1 VAKTLN
7 VVIIDDEAPAREVI
21 KNYLKDYEHIHITIK
36 AECENGFEGIKAIQ
50 EFRPDIIF
58 LDIQMPK
65 ITGFEMLELLTEK
78 PVIVFSTAYDQYA
91 LKAFEV
97 SAADYLLKPY
107 SRERFNEAL
116 NRALTLINDKPAN
129 EKIVNEILN
138 QQDENVEYLERI
150 VVKTGSKISII
161 PVRKLYWLESQDDY
175 VMLHSKDGDFLKQK
189 TMKYFESHL
198 DPKEFVRTHRSYI
211 VRISII
217 KQIELFGKES
227 YRIILTNGQSLPVSR
242 TGHAK
247 LKAIL
252 S

>member
-1 VAKTLN
+1 MAKTLN
-7 VVIIDDEAPAREVI
+7 VVIIDDEVPAREII
-21 KNYLKDYEHIHITIK
+21 KNYLKEYDYITIK

-50 EFRPDIIF
+50 EFQPDIIF

-107 SRERFNEAL
+107 SRQRFNEAL
-116 NRALTLINDKPAN
+116 NRALTLTNDKPARN
-129 EKIVNEILN
+129 KIITGILN
-138 QQDENVEYLERI
+138 HQDENVEYLERI

-161 PVRKLYWLESQDDY
+161 PVRKLYWLEAQDDY

-198 DPKEFVRTHRSYI
+198 DPQEFVRTHRSCM

>member
-1 VAKTLN
+1 MAKTLN
-7 VVIIDDEAPAREVI
+7 IVIIDDEAPAREII
-21 KNYLKDYEHIHITIK
+21 KNYLKEYDYITIK

-50 EFRPDIIF
+50 EFQPDIIF

-107 SRERFNEAL
+107 SRQRFDEAM
-116 NRALTLINDKPAN
+116 NRALTLTDDKPARN
-129 EKIVNEILN
+129 KIVTGILN
-138 QQDENVEYLERI
+138 HQDENAEYLERI

-161 PVRKLYWLESQDDY
+161 PVRKLYWLEAQDDY

-217 KQIELFGKES
+217 KQIELVGKES
-227 YRIILTNGQSLPVSR
+227 YQIILTNGQSLPVSR

-252 S
+252 G

>member
-1 VAKTLN
+1 MAKTLN

-21 KNYLKDYEHIHITIK
+21 KNYLKKYDYLRIK

-50 EFRPDIIF
+50 EFKPDIIF

-65 ITGFEMLELLTEK
+65 ITGFEMLELLQKK
-78 PVIVFSTAYDQYA
+78 PVLVFSTAYDQYA
-91 LKAFEV
+91 MKAFEV

-107 SRERFNEAL
+107 SRERFDEAM
-116 NRALTLINDKPAN
+116 NRALTLTNDKPAN
-129 EKIVNEILN
+129 DKIVNGILKH
-138 QQDENVEYLERI
+138 QDENVDYLERI

-161 PVRKLYWLESQDDY
+161 PVRKLFWLEAQDDY
-175 VMLHSKDGDFLKQK
+175 VMLHSKDGNFLKQK

-198 DPKEFVRTHRSYI
+198 DPKEFVRAHRSYI

-227 YRIILTNGQSLPVSR
+227 YRLILSNGQNLPVSR
-242 TGHAK
+242 TGHVK

>member
-1 VAKTLN
+1 MARTLN
-7 VVIIDDEAPAREVI
+7 VVIIDDETPAREVI
-21 KNYLKDYEHIHITIK
+21 KNYLKDYEHITIK
-36 AECENGFEGIKAIQ
+36 AECENGFEAIKAIQ
-50 EFRPDIIF
+50 EFQPDIIF

-107 SRERFNEAL
+107 SRERFKEAM
-116 NRALTLINDKPAN
+116 NRALTLTNDKSAN
-129 EKIVNEILN
+129 DKIVNGILN
-138 QQDENVEYLERI
+138 HQDENVEYLERI

-161 PVRKLYWLESQDDY
+161 PVRKLYWLEAQDDY
-175 VMLHSKDGDFLKQK
+175 VMLHSKDGNFLKQK
-189 TMKYFESHL
+189 TMRYFESHL
-198 DPKEFVRTHRSYI
+198 DPKEFVRAHRSYI

-227 YRIILTNGQSLPVSR
+227 YRLILSNGQSLPVSR
-242 TGHAK
+242 AGHTK

-252 S
+252 G

>member
-21 KNYLKDYEHIHITIK
+21 KNYLKDYEHITIK

-50 EFRPDIIF
+50 EFQPEIIF

-129 EKIVNEILN
+129 EKIVNGILN
-138 QQDENVEYLERI
+138 QQDQNVEYLERI
-150 VVKTGSKISII
+150 VVKAGSKISII
-161 PVRKLYWLESQDDY
+161 PVRKLYWLEAQDDY

-252 S
+252 G

>member
-1 VAKTLN
+1 MAKTLN
-7 VVIIDDEAPAREVI
+7 VVIIDDEVPAREII
-21 KNYLKDYEHIHITIK
+21 KNYLKEYDYITIK

-50 EFRPDIIF
+50 EFQPDIIF

-107 SRERFNEAL
+107 SRERFDEAM
-116 NRALTLINDKPAN
+116 NRALTLTDDKPARN
-129 EKIVNEILN
+129 KIVTGILN
-138 QQDENVEYLERI
+138 HQDENAEYLERI

-161 PVRKLYWLESQDDY
+161 PVRKLYWLEAQDDY

-227 YRIILTNGQSLPVSR
+227 YRLNLSNGQSLPVSR

-252 S
+252 G

>member
-1 VAKTLN
+1 
-7 VVIIDDEAPAREVI
+7 
-21 KNYLKDYEHIHITIK
+21 
-36 AECENGFEGIKAIQ
+36 
-50 EFRPDIIF
+50 
-58 LDIQMPK
+58 
-65 ITGFEMLELLTEK
+65 MLELLQKK

-107 SRERFNEAL
+107 SRERFDEAM
-116 NRALTLINDKPAN
+116 NRALTLTNDKPAN
-129 EKIVNEILN
+129 DKIVNGILKH
-138 QQDENVEYLERI
+138 QDENVDYLERI

-161 PVRKLYWLESQDDY
+161 PVRKLFWLEAQDDY
-175 VMLHSKDGDFLKQK
+175 VMLHSKDGNFLKQK

-198 DPKEFVRTHRSYI
+198 DPKEFVRAHRSYI

-227 YRIILTNGQSLPVSR
+227 YRLILSNGQNLPVSR
-242 TGHAK
+242 TGHVK

>member
-21 KNYLKDYEHIHITIK
+21 KNYLKKYDYLRIK

-50 EFRPDIIF
+50 EFKPDIIF

-65 ITGFEMLELLTEK
+65 IAGFEMLELLQKK
-78 PVIVFSTAYDQYA
+78 PVLVFSTAYDQYA
-91 LKAFEV
+91 MKAFEV

-107 SRERFNEAL
+107 SRERFDEAM
-116 NRALTLINDKPAN
+116 NRALTLTNDKPAN
-129 EKIVNEILN
+129 DKIVNGILKH
-138 QQDENVEYLERI
+138 QDENVDYLERI

-161 PVRKLYWLESQDDY
+161 PVRKLFWLEAQDDY
-175 VMLHSKDGDFLKQK
+175 VMLHSKDGNFLKQK

-198 DPKEFVRTHRSYI
+198 DPKEFVRAHRSYI

-227 YRIILTNGQSLPVSR
+227 YRLILSNGQNLPVSR
-242 TGHAK
+242 TGHVK

>member
-1 VAKTLN
+1 MKNNLN
-7 VVIIDDEAPAREVI
+7 VVILDDEQPAREII
-21 KNYLKDYEHIHITIK
+21 KNYLKNYAQINVK
-36 AECENGFEGIKAIQ
+36 AECDNGFEGIKAIQ
-50 EFRPDIIF
+50 EFQPDIIF

-65 ITGFEMLELLTEK
+65 ITGFEMLELLDEK
-78 PVIVFSTAYDQYA
+78 PVIIFSTAYDQYA

-107 SRERFNEAL
+107 SRQRFDEAL
-116 NRALTLINDKPAN
+116 NRALTQTNDKQAKD
-129 EKIVNEILN
+129 KIVDGILSHR
-138 QQDENVEYLERI
+138 DENIEYLERI
-150 VVKTGSKISII
+150 VVKTGSKVSII
-161 PVRKLYWLESQDDY
+161 PVPKLYWLEAQDDY
-175 VMLHSKDGDFLKQK
+175 VMLHSKDGNFLKQK

-242 TGHAK
+242 GGHGK

-252 S
+252 E

>member
-21 KNYLKDYEHIHITIK
+21 KNYLKDYEHITIK

-50 EFRPDIIF
+50 EFQPDIIF

-129 EKIVNEILN
+129 EKIINGILN

-161 PVRKLYWLESQDDY
+161 PVRKLYWLEAQDDY

-198 DPKEFVRTHRSYI
+198 DAKEFVRTHRSYI

-242 TGHAK
+242 TGHVK

>member
-1 VAKTLN
+1 MNKSYN

-21 KNYLKDYEHIHITIK
+21 KNYLKDNSEINIK

-50 EFRPDIIF
+50 QFKPDIIF

-65 ITGFEMLELLTEK
+65 ITGFEILELLEEK
-78 PVIVFSTAYDQYA
+78 PVIIFSTAYDQYA

-97 SAADYLLKPY
+97 NAADYLLKPY
-107 SRERFNEAL
+107 SRERFAEAL
-116 NRALTLINDKPAN
+116 NRALALTQDKPASDRII
-129 EKIVNEILN
+129 EGVVN
-138 QQDENVEYLERI
+138 QHDKDVEYLERL
-150 VVKTGSKISII
+150 VVKTGSKVSII
-161 PVRKLYWLESQDDY
+161 PVTKLYWLEAQDDY
-175 VMLHSKDGDFLKQK
+175 VMLHSKDGNFLKQK

-227 YRIILTNGQSLPVSR
+227 YQVMLTNGKSLPVSR

>member
-1 VAKTLN
+1 MAKTLN
-7 VVIIDDEAPAREVI
+7 VVIIDDEVPAREII
-21 KNYLKDYEHIHITIK
+21 KNYLKEYDYITIK

-50 EFRPDIIF
+50 EFQPDIIF

-107 SRERFNEAL
+107 SRQRFNEAL

-129 EKIVNEILN
+129 EKIVNGILN

-161 PVRKLYWLESQDDY
+161 PVRKLYWLEAQDDY

-198 DPKEFVRTHRSYI
+198 DPKEFVRTHRSYL

-242 TGHAK
+242 RGHSK
-247 LKAIL
+247 LKDIL
-252 S
+252 G

>member
-1 VAKTLN
+1 MVKTLN
-7 VVIIDDEAPAREVI
+7 VVIIDDEALAREVI
-21 KNYLKDYEHIHITIK
+21 KNYLKKYDHISIK

-50 EFRPDIIF
+50 EFQPDIIF

-65 ITGFEMLELLTEK
+65 INGFEMLELLNEK
-78 PVIVFSTAYDQYA
+78 PVIVFSTAFDQYA

-97 SAADYLLKPY
+97 SAVDYLLKPY
-107 SRERFNEAL
+107 SRERFDEAL
-116 NRALTLINDKPAN
+116 NRALTLTNDKPARN
-129 EKIVNEILN
+129 KIIEQILN
-138 QQDENVEYLERI
+138 HRDKNVEYVERI

-161 PVRKLYWLESQDDY
+161 PVAKLYWLEAQDDY
-175 VMLHSKDGDFLKQK
+175 VMLHSKDGNFLKQK
-189 TMKYFESHL
+189 TMKYFENHL
-198 DPKEFVRTHRSYI
+198 NPKEFVRTHRSYI

-227 YRIILTNGQSLPVSR
+227 YRLILTNAQSLPVSR

>member
-1 VAKTLN
+1 MAKTLN

-21 KNYLKDYEHIHITIK
+21 KNYLKKYDYLTIK

-50 EFRPDIIF
+50 EFKPDIIF

-65 ITGFEMLELLTEK
+65 ITGFEMLELLQKK

-107 SRERFNEAL
+107 SRERFDEAM
-116 NRALTLINDKPAN
+116 NRALTLTNDKPASD
-129 EKIVNEILN
+129 KIVNGILKH
-138 QQDENVEYLERI
+138 QDENVDYLERI

-161 PVRKLYWLESQDDY
+161 PVRKLFWLEAQDDY
-175 VMLHSKDGDFLKQK
+175 VMLHSKDGNFLKQK

-198 DPKEFVRTHRSYI
+198 DPKEFVRAHRSYI

-227 YRIILTNGQSLPVSR
+227 YRLILSNGQSLPVSR
-242 TGHAK
+242 TGHVK

>member
-1 VAKTLN
+1 MAKTLN

-21 KNYLKDYEHIHITIK
+21 KNYLKKYDYLRIK

-50 EFRPDIIF
+50 EFKPDIIF

-65 ITGFEMLELLTEK
+65 ITGFEMLELLQKK

-91 LKAFEV
+91 MKAFEV

-107 SRERFNEAL
+107 SRERFDEAM
-116 NRALTLINDKPAN
+116 NRALTLTNDKPAN
-129 EKIVNEILN
+129 DKIVNGILKH
-138 QQDENVEYLERI
+138 QDENVDYLERI

-161 PVRKLYWLESQDDY
+161 PVRKLFWLEAQDDY
-175 VMLHSKDGDFLKQK
+175 VMLHSKDGNFLKQK

-198 DPKEFVRTHRSYI
+198 DPKEFVRAHRSYI

-227 YRIILTNGQSLPVSR
+227 YRLILSNGQNLPVSR
-242 TGHAK
+242 TGHVK

>member
-1 VAKTLN
+1 MAKTLN

-21 KNYLKDYEHIHITIK
+21 KNYLKKYDYLRIK

-50 EFRPDIIF
+50 EFKPDIIF

-65 ITGFEMLELLTEK
+65 ITGFEMLELLQKK
-78 PVIVFSTAYDQYA
+78 PVLVFSTAYDQYA

-107 SRERFNEAL
+107 SRERFDEAM
-116 NRALTLINDKPAN
+116 NRALTLTNDKPAN
-129 EKIVNEILN
+129 DKIVNGILKH
-138 QQDENVEYLERI
+138 QDENVDYLERI

-161 PVRKLYWLESQDDY
+161 PVRKLFWLEAQDDY
-175 VMLHSKDGDFLKQK
+175 VMLHSKDGNFLKQK

-198 DPKEFVRTHRSYI
+198 DPKEFVRAHRSYI

-227 YRIILTNGQSLPVSR
+227 YRLILSNGQNLPVSR
-242 TGHAK
+242 TGHVK

>member
-1 VAKTLN
+1 V
-7 VVIIDDEAPAREVI
+7 
-21 KNYLKDYEHIHITIK
+21 
-36 AECENGFEGIKAIQ
+36 NG
-50 EFRPDIIF
+50 
-58 LDIQMPK
+58 
-65 ITGFEMLELLTEK
+65 
-78 PVIVFSTAYDQYA
+78 
-91 LKAFEV
+91 
-97 SAADYLLKPY
+97 
-107 SRERFNEAL
+107 
-116 NRALTLINDKPAN
+116 
-129 EKIVNEILN
+129 ILN
-138 QQDENVEYLERI
+138 HQDENVEYLERI

-161 PVRKLYWLESQDDY
+161 PVRKLYWLEAQDDY

-227 YRIILTNGQSLPVSR
+227 YRLNLSNGQSLPVSR

-252 S
+252 G

>member
-1 VAKTLN
+1 MAKTLN

-21 KNYLKDYEHIHITIK
+21 KNFLKDYEHITIK

-50 EFRPDIIF
+50 EFQPDIIF

-129 EKIVNEILN
+129 EKIINGILN

-161 PVRKLYWLESQDDY
+161 PVRKLYWLEAQDDY

-198 DPKEFVRTHRSYI
+198 DAKEFVRTHRSYI

>member
-1 VAKTLN
+1 MAKTFN
-7 VVIIDDEAPAREVI
+7 VVIIDDEAPAREII
-21 KNYLKDYEHIHITIK
+21 KNYLKEYDPITIK

-50 EFRPDIIF
+50 EFQPDIIF

-107 SRERFNEAL
+107 SRERFDEAM
-116 NRALTLINDKPAN
+116 NRALTLTNDKPARN
-129 EKIVNEILN
+129 KIVTGILKH
-138 QQDENVEYLERI
+138 QDENAEYLERI

-161 PVRKLYWLESQDDY
+161 PVRKLYWLEAQDDY

-198 DPKEFVRTHRSYI
+198 DAKEVVRTHRSYI

-217 KQIELFGKES
+217 KQIELIGKES

-252 S
+252 G

>member
-1 VAKTLN
+1 MAKTLN
-7 VVIIDDEAPAREVI
+7 VVIIDDEVPAREII
-21 KNYLKDYEHIHITIK
+21 KNYLKEYDYITIK

-107 SRERFNEAL
+107 SRQRFDEAM
-116 NRALTLINDKPAN
+116 NRALTLTNDKPARN
-129 EKIVNEILN
+129 KIVTGILN
-138 QQDENVEYLERI
+138 HQDENAEYLERI

-161 PVRKLYWLESQDDY
+161 PVRKLYWLEAQDDY

-227 YRIILTNGQSLPVSR
+227 YRLNLSNGQSLPVSR

-252 S
+252 G

>member
-1 VAKTLN
+1 MAKTLN
-7 VVIIDDEAPAREVI
+7 VVIIDDEVPAREII
-21 KNYLKDYEHIHITIK
+21 KNYLKEYDYLTIK

-50 EFRPDIIF
+50 EFQPDIIF

-116 NRALTLINDKPAN
+116 NRALTLTNDKPAN
-129 EKIVNEILN
+129 DKIVNGILN

-161 PVRKLYWLESQDDY
+161 PVRKLYWLEAQDDY

-252 S
+252 G

>member
-1 VAKTLN
+1 MAKTFN
-7 VVIIDDEAPAREVI
+7 VVIIDDEAPAREII
-21 KNYLKDYEHIHITIK
+21 KNYLKEYDPITIK

-50 EFRPDIIF
+50 EFQPDIIF

-107 SRERFNEAL
+107 SRQRFDEAM
-116 NRALTLINDKPAN
+116 NRALTLTNDKPARN
-129 EKIVNEILN
+129 KIVTGILN
-138 QQDENVEYLERI
+138 HQDENAEYLERI

-161 PVRKLYWLESQDDY
+161 PVRKLYWLEAQDDY

-227 YRIILTNGQSLPVSR
+227 YRLNLSNGQSLPVSR

-252 S
+252 G

>member
-1 VAKTLN
+1 MAKTLN
-7 VVIIDDEAPAREVI
+7 IVIIDDEAPAREII
-21 KNYLKDYEHIHITIK
+21 KNYLKEYDYITIK

-50 EFRPDIIF
+50 EFQPDIIF

-107 SRERFNEAL
+107 SRQRFDEAM
-116 NRALTLINDKPAN
+116 NRALTLTDDKPARN
-129 EKIVNEILN
+129 KIVTGILN
-138 QQDENVEYLERI
+138 HQDENAEYLERI

-161 PVRKLYWLESQDDY
+161 PVRKLYWLEAQDDY

-198 DPKEFVRTHRSYI
+198 DAKEFVRTHRSYI

-217 KQIELFGKES
+217 KQIELVGKES
-227 YRIILTNGQSLPVSR
+227 YQIILTNGQSLPVSR

-252 S
+252 G